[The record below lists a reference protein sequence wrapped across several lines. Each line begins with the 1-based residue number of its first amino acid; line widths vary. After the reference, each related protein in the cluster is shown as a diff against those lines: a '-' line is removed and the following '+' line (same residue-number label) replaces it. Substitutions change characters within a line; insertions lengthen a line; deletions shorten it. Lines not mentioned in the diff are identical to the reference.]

1 MIIRYIGHPF
11 IDVGVAVL
19 TAHAG
24 KSRPEDVTAED
35 IEAFITRALDI
46 YITPAM
52 AGFLTFSVFSNAPF
66 ALVQDVKKPATFPR
80 RRDLLNR
87 YFHLWQLKPSDPI
100 LVDEIVADA
109 GELCRFSND
118 PALIRVSQ
126 QFIPMIPGGN
136 TYNFFPEAHAL
147 LPISG
152 WCLLAL
158 LAMPM
163 AMLTSKGK
171 AFVVHSYDE
180 SLLLEL
186 TKKIMA
192 KNDITFQMQGLE
204 KMPNYKNAKT
214 HLIEALL
221 MVAREKP
228 VNTSVTAYHFVA
240 GGASPSIDI
249 IPLQSMVIEFM
260 VSASRRYERAW
271 NEITFRAQR
280 MEKSSKKEEEA
291 DADGV
296 KQIIYDD
303 LNYLYEDLFTLPANA
318 PTFLRRYLLR
328 QPPSHSKDKQ
338 DPRHDY
344 NALKEREV
352 ISWDLIGLFLVKV
365 MHMDKERL
373 EAIKQFGD
381 RLARYIQ
388 DHDARVYGKLYN
400 SKGDYEFRRELIR
413 IANAA
418 KEKSA
423 VTLIP
428 YDEFIKVFFIE
439 DEVGDRVTPDS
450 GFGVHADWRLAM
462 DLLIIRIIEQLS
474 NDWIENNRAVLE
486 ATEKESE

>member
-1 MIIRYIGHPF
+1 MIIRYIGNPL
-11 IDVGVAVL
+11 IDVGAAVL

-24 KSRPEDVTAED
+24 KSRPEEVTADD
-35 IEAFITRALDI
+35 IEAFIKDAVEF
-46 YITPAM
+46 YISPAM

-87 YFHLWQLKPSDPI
+87 YLHLWQLKPNDPI
-100 LVDEIVADA
+100 LVDEIPADSD
-109 GELCRFSND
+109 EMCRFSND
-118 PALIRVSQ
+118 SALIRVSQ

-136 TYNFFPEAHAL
+136 TYNFFPEARAL

-180 SLLLEL
+180 SLLLAL
-186 TKKIMA
+186 TKKFMA
-192 KNDITFQMQGLE
+192 KNYATFQMQGLE
-204 KMPNYKNAKT
+204 KMPNYKNART

-228 VNTSVTAYHFVA
+228 VNASVTAYHFVA
-240 GGASPSIDI
+240 GGASPDIDI
-249 IPLQSMVIEFM
+249 IPLQSMVIEFI

-271 NEITFRAQR
+271 NEIIFRAQR
-280 MEKSSKKEEEA
+280 MEKASKKEE
-291 DADGV
+291 DADSDSV
-296 KQIIYDD
+296 KQIEYAEM
-303 LNYLYEDLFTLPANA
+303 NYLYEDLFTLPANA

-328 QPPSHSKDKQ
+328 QPSHSKDKQ
-338 DPRHDY
+338 DPRHAY

-352 ISWDLIGLFLVKV
+352 ISWDLIGLFLEKV

-381 RLARYIQ
+381 RLAQYIQ

-400 SKGDYEFRRELIR
+400 SKGDYDFRRELIR
-413 IANAA
+413 VANAA

-439 DEVGDRVTPDS
+439 DEVGDRVNPDS

-474 NDWIENNRAVLE
+474 NDWIANNRTILE
-486 ATEKESE
+486 DTEKESE